1 MSAVD
6 AAPAPAA
13 PAPPTHAP
21 QTPHKHCNTRDR
33 LFGGQDAPAV
43 SSPKRVTPTY
53 KSQIFDDAPPASPQ
67 RTPKRA
73 IPVVSRNPV
82 TGEIKQSPSQQKI
95 AA

>member
-1 MSAVD
+1 MSSVES
-6 AAPAPAA
+6 APAPAA

-21 QTPHKHCNTRDR
+21 LTPHRHCNTRDR
-33 LFGGQDAPAV
+33 LFGQDLPAV
-43 SSPKRVTPTY
+43 ASPKRVTPTY
-53 KSQIFDDAPPASPQ
+53 KSQIFDDVPPSPQ

-82 TGEIKQSPSQQKI
+82 TGEIKQLASQQEI